1 MISSLYVSLA
11 AIEADRLMDTL
22 ADIQTKSV
30 ARNSALDITGW
41 LIATP
46 THFAQL
52 FEGPADAIDSVMDK
66 IANDNRHRD
75 VRVLARTGIDI
86 RSCPTWRS
94 TGFLRGSFEER
105 HVTPLLARVHA
116 HGDADGAESLHR
128 LGARFLSLPAHEWR
142 ATRAMA
148 RC

>member
-11 AIEADRLMDTL
+11 AIEAEQLMDTL

-66 IANDNRHRD
+66 IANDKRHRD
-75 VRVLARTGIDI
+75 VRVLARNGIRT

-94 TGFLRGSFEER
+94 TGFPRGSFEER
-105 HVTPLLARVHA
+105 HVTPLLVRAHA
-116 HGDADGAESLHR
+116 MGDGDGAASLHR
-128 LGARFLSLPAHEWR
+128 LGGKILSLPAHEWR
-142 ATRAMA
+142 AARLMA